1 LSVADLI
8 FVVVALLAAIR
19 GLQRGLIAQIFE
31 FGGGLV
37 GLVTGILLGPR
48 IAMAFSPE
56 GGPQAIVISLVTIF
70 VTLSVGQGAGYA
82 IGRRG
87 GLLARRV
94 HLGGVDSL
102 LGAASGVAVTVVVF
116 WLIASLLVQA
126 PWSGVAGAVRR
137 SRVYD
142 LAGERLPDPPRVV
155 AQLRHLFDTSPF
167 PQVFAGLPRRIGPP
181 VELPSNGSARR
192 AARRAEGSVVRVVA
206 PGCGGLRQGSGWIS
220 GEGTVVTNA
229 HVVAGGEDVRIES
242 PDGAHEGVVV
252 LFDPSTDLAVV
263 RAPDLTGDPLPLA
276 TGTLG
281 RSTPGATLGFP
292 GDRDGR
298 LIIHRAA
305 VQDVY
310 DATGLDIY
318 GRRPVTRQVYEL
330 RSPVRGGDSGGPF
343 VLPNGTV
350 AGTIFAASTAD
361 EGTGYALTGE
371 EISDEVRSAA
381 GLNDPVSTGPC
392 TA

>member
-1 LSVADLI
+1 MPIADLI
-8 FVVVALLAAIR
+8 FVLVALLAAIR
-19 GLQRGLIAQIFE
+19 GLQRGLVAQVFE
-31 FGGGLV
+31 FGGGLA

-48 IAMAFSPE
+48 IATAVSPE
-56 GGPQAIVISLVTIF
+56 GGPEAIAVSLITIF
-70 VTLSVGQGAGYA
+70 VSLSIGQGAGYA

-87 GLLARRV
+87 GLLARKV

-102 LGAASGVAVTVVVF
+102 LGAASGVGVTVIVF

-126 PWSGVAGAVRR
+126 PWTGVAGAVRR
-137 SRVYD
+137 SKVYA
-142 LAGERLPDPPRVV
+142 LTGEMLPEPPRVV
-155 AQLRHLFDTSPF
+155 AQLQHLLDTSPF

-181 VELPSNGSARR
+181 VELPSNRSALR

-220 GEGTVVTNA
+220 DEGIVITNA
-229 HVVAGGEDVRIES
+229 HVVAGGGSVEVES
-242 PDGAHEGVVV
+242 SDGVHRGVVV
-252 LFDPSTDLAVV
+252 LFDPRTDIAVV
-263 RAPDLTGDPLPLA
+263 RAPDLTGAPLRLS
-276 TGTLG
+276 TGTVE

-292 GDRDGR
+292 GDKEGR
-298 LIIHRAA
+298 LVVHRAA

-318 GRRPVTRQVYEL
+318 GSRPVTRQVYEL

-343 VLPNGTV
+343 VLPDGTV
-350 AGTIFAASTAD
+350 AGTIFAASTSD
-361 EGTGYALTGE
+361 EGTGYALTGA

>member
-1 LSVADLI
+1 MSVADLI

-19 GLQRGLIAQIFE
+19 GLQRGLVAQVFE
-31 FGGGLV
+31 FGGGCV
-37 GLVTGILLGPR
+37 GLVTGIVLGPR
-48 IAMAFSPE
+48 IAMAVSPE
-56 GGPQAIVISLVTIF
+56 GGPEAIVVSLITIF
-70 VTLSVGQGAGYA
+70 VALSVGQGVGYA

-87 GLLARRV
+87 GLLARKV

-102 LGAASGVAVTVVVF
+102 LGAASGIGVTVVVF

-126 PWSGVAGAVRR
+126 PWTGVAGAVRR
-137 SRVYD
+137 SRVYA
-142 LAGERLPDPPRVV
+142 LTGEMLPDPPRVV

-181 VELPSNGSARR
+181 VELPSNRLARR
-192 AARRAEGSVVRVVA
+192 AALRAKGSVVRVVA

-220 GEGTVVTNA
+220 DEGIVITNA
-229 HVVAGGEDVRIES
+229 HVVAGGGSVQVES
-242 PDGAHEGVVV
+242 SDGAHRGVVV
-252 LFDPSTDLAVV
+252 LFDPGTDVAVV
-263 RAPDLTGDPLPLA
+263 RAPDLAGDPLRLS

-281 RSTPGATLGFP
+281 RSSPGATLGFP
-292 GDRDGR
+292 GERDGR

-318 GRRPVTRQVYEL
+318 GRKPVTRQVYEL

-343 VLPNGTV
+343 VLPDGTV
-350 AGTIFAASTAD
+350 AGTIFAASTSN
-361 EGTGYALTGE
+361 EGTGYALTGA
-371 EISDEVRSAA
+371 EIADEVRSASR
-381 GLNDPVSTGPC
+381 LSDPVSTGPC
-392 TA
+392 TS